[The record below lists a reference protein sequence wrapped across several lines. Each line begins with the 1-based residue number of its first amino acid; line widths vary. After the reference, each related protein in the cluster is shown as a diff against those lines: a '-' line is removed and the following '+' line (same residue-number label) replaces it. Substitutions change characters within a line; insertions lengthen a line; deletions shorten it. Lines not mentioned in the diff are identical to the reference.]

1 LDPSLEGTL
10 QHRFATKHNN
20 ILSEIKW
27 SIFRRDFSPGFEDI
41 LESGVHNGWYDIGD
55 IIEKY
60 VAGLIG
66 HTGSFTTSRYLFR
79 WLAIPWLQ
87 AEIDSWVRFKNRTAP
102 RAVRGK
108 VLPHGIPALIRAHPT
123 HFGSLDF
130 KVSNVPSLFQM
141 LMQLYQQIATS
152 ADVFDEMAEI
162 YAPPDHPVF
171 QLVPP
176 LFDELANKHYAA
188 IGEPIV
194 TSDTFWDIYHNVLE
208 CFRHSADEE
217 LNGILADSDRQ
228 ETAAQ
233 DDGLPVLPDMQ
244 PFRNGEPVAGE
255 RNHYVGGLVASGSTQ
270 TTIQDEREY
279 ADFTSSDDDSD
290 E

>member
-1 LDPSLEGTL
+1 M
-10 QHRFATKHNN
+10 
-20 ILSEIKW
+20 SEKQW

-60 VAGLIG
+60 VAGLIRY
-66 HTGSFTTSRYLFR
+66 TGSFTTSRYLFR

-108 VLPHGIPALIRAHPT
+108 VLPHGIPAVIRAHPT

-130 KVSNVPSLFQM
+130 KVSDVPSLFQM
-141 LMQLYQQIATS
+141 LTQLYQQIATS

-176 LFDELANKHYAA
+176 LFGELANKHYAA

-194 TSDTFWDIYHNVLE
+194 TSDTFWDIYQNVLE
-208 CFRHSADEE
+208 CFRHSPDEE

-244 PFRNGEPVAGE
+244 PFRNGEPVVVAGK
-255 RNHYVGGLVASGSTQ
+255 RSQYVGGLVASGSTQ

-290 E
+290 DDSDE